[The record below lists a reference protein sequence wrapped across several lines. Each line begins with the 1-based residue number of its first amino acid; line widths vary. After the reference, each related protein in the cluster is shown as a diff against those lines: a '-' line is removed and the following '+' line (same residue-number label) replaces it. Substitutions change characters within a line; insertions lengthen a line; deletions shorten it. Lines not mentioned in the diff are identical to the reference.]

1 MSPRRGQGDGG
12 PTMIGVLALEERLTH
27 MKPFDWRNR
36 QIFYFLVSDLVG
48 YYFMVPFPNQ

>member
-36 QIFYFLVSDLVG
+36 KIFYFLVSDLVG